1 MALDYFPNRC
11 MYSFTVYHAFLRSFF
26 NYSIMQ
32 GFTCPLNPT
41 MKILSARKREKKK
54 KKKRGEVFKKIT
66 HKLRISQLYV
76 ICLLKWAQHFKL
88 YS

>member
-54 KKKRGEVFKKIT
+54 KKKAGRG
-66 HKLRISQLYV
+66 
-76 ICLLKWAQHFKL
+76 LLKNHPQAQNKPTLCDLPLKMGPTF
-88 YS
+88 